1 MPNSAAPSGGS
12 RRRRSWMHARREG
25 IHKLLGRFRVV
36 LNGENAAPPSC
47 HYLASPT
54 NV

>member
-1 MPNSAAPSGGS
+1 MDAL
-12 RRRRSWMHARREG
+12 H

-36 LNGENAAPPSC
+36 LNDKNVAPPSC
-47 HYLASPT
+47 HYHPT